1 MMSNRALPRHNL
13 TLTLA
18 NLITTSRIAAA
29 VLLALAAL
37 SGWPTTL
44 VAALVAYAA
53 ASDALDG
60 MAARARGEVT
70 AFGAMFD
77 QFADKIFIATA
88 LALLIANGAIAGA
101 DVLAAL
107 AILAREGAVLAL
119 RHEARRNGMAAPVS
133 ALAKVKTASQ
143 YLAVFLIFAA
153 AIEPPSRVLLEAGF
167 AALWIAAA
175 LSLFTAATYRLR
187 MRERKWT

>member
-1 MMSNRALPRHNL
+1 ML
-13 TLTLA
+13 TA
-18 NLITTSRIAAA
+18 SRLVAAA
-29 VLLALAAL
+29 LLIGADSPAI
-37 SGWPTTL
+37 

-60 MAARARGEVT
+60 MAARACGEVT

-77 QFADKIFIATA
+77 QFADKTFIATA
-88 LALLIANGAIAGA
+88 LALLIANGAISGA

-133 ALAKVKTASQ
+133 ALAKVKTAAQ

-153 AIEPPSRVLLEAGF
+153 AIEPPSRVLLEGGL
-167 AALWIAAA
+167 AALWIAAG